1 MSLLRAELALAKTP
15 TVPFLPKPSME
26 TPRISAALRLSKRC
40 QPPRSGAVVR
50 DYHGQGSQT
59 RVDRATLPLCAFMRP
74 RVSWARSKCRIRQVP
89 AHPPRRCDNPS
100 DMANR
105 HD

>member
-59 RVDRATLPLCAFMRP
+59 RVDPGHSPALRFHETPSQLGKEQMPDTSGARAPTPQ
-74 RVSWARSKCRIRQVP
+74 VRQPERHGEP
-89 AHPPRRCDNPS
+89 A
-100 DMANR
+100 
-105 HD
+105 